1 MSQSDPNHD
10 TLVELSYAIT
20 CGIRASVYTI
30 NTFARSLLEDHDSTL
45 SEAGSDYAKY
55 IFASSERLKKSTR
68 DLGLFIYFLTHPPQ
82 IEECDVGVIVR
93 SLCNEL
99 SSALVDVTLTLP
111 ENFPVICADERWLK
125 EAFRQLLLNA
135 IDYNDKDEKRIEL
148 GWCRRAKVYE
158 FVITDNG
165 IGIAAPYHG
174 RIFSLLDRLSPRTK
188 TEHGQ
193 GTGAG
198 LAICRAIVEAHGGK
212 IWVESAE
219 GRGAS
224 FHFTIPDKEVQFGK
238 RQDEQE

>member
-1 MSQSDPNHD
+1 MSQNDPDHNA
-10 TLVELSYAIT
+10 LVELNYAIT
-20 CGIRASVYTI
+20 YGIRSSVYII
-30 NTFARSLLEDHDSTL
+30 NTFARLLLEDHAST
-45 SEAGSDYAKY
+45 EAGREYAKY

-68 DLGLFIYFLTHPPQ
+68 DLGLFIFFLTHPPQ
-82 IEECDVGVIVR
+82 IEKCDVGALIR
-93 SLCNEL
+93 SLYDEL

-111 ENFPVICADERWLK
+111 ENFPVIWADERWLK
-125 EAFRQLLLNA
+125 EVLRQLLVNA
-135 IDYNDKDEKRIEL
+135 IDYNDKDEKHVEL
-148 GWCRRAKVYE
+148 SWYQRAKAYE

-224 FHFTIPDKEVQFGK
+224 FHFTIPDKASQFEE